1 MEWLNYH
8 HLLYFWTVAKEGSI
22 SKASRELRL
31 AQPTISG
38 QIRALENSLG
48 ERLFQRQGRG
58 LVLTDVGRVVYRY
71 AEEIFSLGREM
82 QDALKDRPTGR
93 PLRLQVGI
101 ADAVPKLIAYR
112 LIEPALRSGERT
124 HVVCVEGKPERLLPM
139 LAVHGLD
146 LVISDAPVGPVK
158 VRAFSHLLGESGT
171 SFFASPKLAKS
182 LEAKFPQCLNGAPF
196 LLPAEGWSSRR
207 SLDQWLN
214 SNGIR
219 PSVVGEFDDSALMSV
234 FGESSHGV
242 FAAPTAIEKE
252 LLRQYSLVRLGR
264 LDSLRESFYAIS
276 VERKLKHPAV
286 LAISEAARNLLLV
299 GSSQTA

>member
-1 MEWLNYH
+1 MDWLNYH

-22 SKASRELRL
+22 SKASQELRL

-38 QIRALENSLG
+38 QIRALEESLG
-48 ERLFQRQGRG
+48 EKLFRRQGRG

-112 LIEPALRSGERT
+112 LIQPALRTGEK
-124 HVVCVEGKPERLLPM
+124 VQLVCIEGKPERLLPM

-158 VRAFSHLLGESGT
+158 VRAFSHLLGESET
-171 SFFASPKLAKS
+171 CIFAAPKLAKS
-182 LEAKFPQCLNGAPF
+182 LKGKFPESLNGAPF
-196 LLPAEGWSSRR
+196 LMPAEGSATRR
-207 SLDQWLN
+207 ALEQWLN
-214 SNGIR
+214 SREIR
-219 PSVVGEFDDSALMSV
+219 PVVLGEFDDSALLNV
-234 FGESSHGV
+234 FGQSGHGV
-242 FAAPTAIEKE
+242 FAAPSAIEDE
-252 LLRQYSLVRLGR
+252 ITRQYSVIRIGR
-264 LDSLRESFYAIS
+264 IESLRESFYAIS

-286 LAISEAARNLLLV
+286 LAISQAARDILV
-299 GSSQTA
+299 S